1 MDIQEVKMYFIKY
14 KYVIIFFLILL
25 VLLLTFT
32 TNLFLVEENDVL
44 TYENNLV
51 SDVPAEAEKEM
62 KADTIFIDIKGG
74 IVNPGVY
81 EMDGG
86 ARVIDAIYLAGGF
99 TDDAI
104 TDNVNLSKKLVD
116 ESVVIIPKNV
126 DVETSVSFEHN
137 YSVEDVI
144 TEEETSTNESIV
156 NLNTASLEQLMTL
169 SGIGETKAKAIIE
182 YRDTNGGFKNIEE
195 IKNVSGIGESTFEK
209 IKDFIKV

>member
-1 MDIQEVKMYFIKY
+1 MDIQEVKMYFIRY
-14 KYVIIFFLILL
+14 KYVIIFFIVLL
-25 VLLLTFT
+25 VLLLTLT
-32 TNLFLVEENDVL
+32 TNLFLVNETEVL

-51 SDVPAEAEKEM
+51 SDVQVEEET

-74 IVNPGVY
+74 ILKPGVY
-81 EMDGG
+81 EMG
-86 ARVIDAIYLAGGF
+86 AGVRVIDAVYLAGGF

-116 ESVVIIPKNV
+116 ESVVIIPKNI
-126 DVETSVSFEHN
+126 DEENSVSFEN
-137 YSVEDVI
+137 NCLVEGVI

-156 NLNTASLEQLMTL
+156 NLNAASLEQLMTL